1 MVRFSQ
7 SLDDRQP
14 RNKGKPYEQPKENP
28 YPVREERPARTVQ
41 MRDDRLY
48 AQPPQQPVR
57 QEPVY
62 QRQDN
67 VRAQPPKQPVRQE
80 PVYQRQ
86 DNMYRSPQQPPV
98 RKEPVYQRPDN
109 LYRQPAQEL
118 DEIIYERPVIE
129 RESIKPDMSKPELNF
144 PADQNIQFGVEYS
157 PNSKPPVIGNN
168 YTIRSNSII
177 YNDVVIGDNFRTGH
191 NVVIRENTNIGDDVL
206 IGTNTVIEGDVIIG
220 NDVSIQS
227 NVYIPT
233 NSVIEDNVFIGPCAC
248 FTNDKY
254 PVRINY
260 ELQGPKIRRGA
271 SIGGNTTFLSNV
283 EIGEGSIVAA
293 GAIVIHSVPPFYL
306 AIGTPARIKP
316 LPDHLKVPN
325 RF

>member
-7 SLDDRQP
+7 TLDDRQV
-14 RNKGKPYEQPKENP
+14 RNKEKPYEQHRENP
-28 YPVREERPARTVQ
+28 YAAREERPSRVVQ

-48 AQPPQQPVR
+48 SQSPN
-57 QEPVY
+57 Y
-62 QRQDN
+62 QRQEN
-67 VRAQPPKQPVRQE
+67 IYRRP
-80 PVYQRQ
+80 QR
-86 DNMYRSPQQPPV
+86 
-98 RKEPVYQRPDN
+98 E
-109 LYRQPAQEL
+109 EL
-118 DEIIYERPVIE
+118 EEIIYEKPVIE
-129 RESIKPDMSKPELNF
+129 RESIKPDLSKPELEF
-144 PADQNIQFGVEYS
+144 PKDQNIQFGVEYA
-157 PNSKPPVIGNN
+157 PNSKPPVIGKNH
-168 YTIRSNSII
+168 TIRSNSII

-260 ELQGPKIRRGA
+260 ELQGPKVRRGA

-283 EIGEGSIVAA
+283 EVGEGSIVAA

-316 LPDHLKVPN
+316 LPEHLKVPN

>member
-7 SLDDRQP
+7 TLDDNGARNRERYTP
-14 RNKGKPYEQPKENP
+14 R
-28 YPVREERPARTVQ
+28 REENQYENRSADSRTIDDFVYSQLPRPTQVKRSVYHDEGYVQ
-41 MRDDRLY
+41 PEAY
-48 AQPPQQPVR
+48 
-57 QEPVY
+57 EPI
-62 QRQDN
+62 N
-67 VRAQPPKQPVRQE
+67 VLHEKP
-80 PVYQRQ
+80 
-86 DNMYRSPQQPPV
+86 S
-98 RKEPVYQRPDN
+98 
-109 LYRQPAQEL
+109 
-118 DEIIYERPVIE
+118 IE
-129 RESIKPDMSKPELNF
+129 RESIQPDYSKPELTF
-144 PADQNIQFGVEYS
+144 PADQNIQFGVEYT
-157 PNSKPPVIGNN
+157 PNSRPPVIGKNH
-168 YTIRSNSII
+168 TIRSNSII

-260 ELQGPKIRRGA
+260 ELQGPRIRRGA

-316 LPDHLKVPN
+316 LPNHLKVPN

>member
-7 SLDDRQP
+7 TLDDRQP
-14 RNKGKPYEQPKENP
+14 KRREKSYAQQSDNQYYAREEPARSIDDIMYRRLPRPNQVQRTVYQEETPYEQDEVI
-28 YPVREERPARTVQ
+28 YVQ
-41 MRDDRLY
+41 H
-48 AQPPQQPVR
+48 Q
-57 QEPVY
+57 
-62 QRQDN
+62 
-67 VRAQPPKQPVRQE
+67 
-80 PVYQRQ
+80 
-86 DNMYRSPQQPPV
+86 S
-98 RKEPVYQRPDN
+98 
-109 LYRQPAQEL
+109 
-118 DEIIYERPVIE
+118 E
-129 RESIKPDMSKPELNF
+129 RESIQPDYTKPELNF
-144 PADQNIQFGVEYS
+144 PPDQNIQFGVEYKPGS
-157 PNSKPPVIGNN
+157 RPPVIGKN

-260 ELQGPKIRRGA
+260 ELQGPKVRRGA

-283 EIGEGSIVAA
+283 EVGEGSIVAA

>member
-7 SLDDRQP
+7 SLGDRQSNNRKETYEQINTYQYDRQP
-14 RNKGKPYEQPKENP
+14 R
-28 YPVREERPARTVQ
+28 V
-41 MRDDRLY
+41 DRMY
-48 AQPPQQPVR
+48 SQPPR
-57 QEPVY
+57 QVY
-62 QRQDN
+62 QAKPAYQNDDFYRQFQDN
-67 VRAQPPKQPVRQE
+67 GP
-80 PVYQRQ
+80 
-86 DNMYRSPQQPPV
+86 
-98 RKEPVYQRPDN
+98 
-109 LYRQPAQEL
+109 
-118 DEIIYERPVIE
+118 DEIVYERPVIE
-129 RESIKPDMSKPELNF
+129 RESVKPDYSKPELHF
-144 PADQNIQFGVEYS
+144 PADQNIQFGVEYA
-157 PNSKPPVIGNN
+157 PNSKPPVIGSN

-191 NVVIRENTNIGDDVL
+191 NVVIRENTNIGDVL

-283 EIGEGSIVAA
+283 EIGEGSIVAT

>member
-7 SLDDRQP
+7 TLDDGQSK
-14 RNKGKPYEQPKENP
+14 NGEKHYEQAGRDS
-28 YPVREERPARTVQ
+28 YY
-41 MRDDRLY
+41 MRDNRRPPEDNSRFY
-48 AQPPQQPVR
+48 SQPPRPPQIQKPIYQEDNFYSQP
-57 QEPVY
+57 
-62 QRQDN
+62 QR
-67 VRAQPPKQPVRQE
+67 
-80 PVYQRQ
+80 
-86 DNMYRSPQQPPV
+86 
-98 RKEPVYQRPDN
+98 
-109 LYRQPAQEL
+109 
-118 DEIIYERPVIE
+118 DEVIYERPVIE
-129 RESIKPDMSKPELNF
+129 KEPVRPDYSKPELDF
-144 PADQNIQFGVEYS
+144 PKDQNIQFGVEYS
-157 PNSKPPVIGNN
+157 PNSKPPVIGRNH
-168 YTIRSNSII
+168 TIRSNSII

-316 LPDHLKVPN
+316 LPDYLKVPN
-325 RF
+325 KF

>member
-7 SLDDRQP
+7 TLDDRQA
-14 RNKGKPYEQPKENP
+14 RNREKPAEQLRENP
-28 YPVREERPARTVQ
+28 YYTHQERQPQQVQ
-41 MRDDRLY
+41 MRKDRLY
-48 AQPPQQPVR
+48 SQPPR
-57 QEPVY
+57 QEYPEPAY

-67 VRAQPPKQPVRQE
+67 F
-80 PVYQRQ
+80 
-86 DNMYRSPQQPPV
+86 
-98 RKEPVYQRPDN
+98 
-109 LYRQPAQEL
+109 YRQPPRPET
-118 DEIIYERPVIE
+118 DEVVYERPVIE
-129 RESIKPDMSKPELNF
+129 RQSVKPDTSRPELKF
-144 PADQNIQFGVEYS
+144 PADQNIQFGVKYS
-157 PNSKPPVIGNN
+157 PNSRPPVIGKN

-260 ELQGPKIRRGA
+260 ELQGPKVRRGA

>member
-1 MVRFSQ
+1 MVRFSS
-7 SLDDRQP
+7 SLEDKQPQKRNHRGYDEFDSEYSRLNERQP
-14 RNKGKPYEQPKENP
+14 VAERPVYQKEPASYIERPQPIER
-28 YPVREERPARTVQ
+28 YDDYDELIVEERPQV
-41 MRDDRLY
+41 
-48 AQPPQQPVR
+48 
-57 QEPVY
+57 
-62 QRQDN
+62 
-67 VRAQPPKQPVRQE
+67 
-80 PVYQRQ
+80 
-86 DNMYRSPQQPPV
+86 
-98 RKEPVYQRPDN
+98 KEPLQFNPKD
-109 LYRQPAQEL
+109 
-118 DEIIYERPVIE
+118 
-129 RESIKPDMSKPELNF
+129 
-144 PADQNIQFGVEYS
+144 NIQFGVEYS
-157 PNSKPPVIGNN
+157 PSSKHPVIGNN

-260 ELQGPKIRRGA
+260 ELQGPRIRRGA

-283 EIGEGSIVAA
+283 EVGEGSIVAA

-325 RF
+325 KL

>member
-7 SLDDRQP
+7 TLDDRQV
-14 RNKGKPYEQPKENP
+14 RNKEKPYEQHRENP
-28 YPVREERPARTVQ
+28 YAAREERPSRVVQ

-48 AQPPQQPVR
+48 SQSPN
-57 QEPVY
+57 Y
-62 QRQDN
+62 QRQEN
-67 VRAQPPKQPVRQE
+67 I
-80 PVYQRQ
+80 
-86 DNMYRSPQQPPV
+86 
-98 RKEPVYQRPDN
+98 
-109 LYRQPAQEL
+109 YRQPHREEL
-118 DEIIYERPVIE
+118 EEIIYEKPVIE
-129 RESIKPDMSKPELNF
+129 RESIKPDLSKPELEF
-144 PADQNIQFGVEYS
+144 PKDQNIQFGVEYA
-157 PNSKPPVIGNN
+157 PNSKPPVIGKNH
-168 YTIRSNSII
+168 TIRSNSII

-260 ELQGPKIRRGA
+260 ELQGPKVRRGA

-283 EIGEGSIVAA
+283 EVGEGSIVAA

-316 LPDHLKVPN
+316 LPEHLKVPN

>member
-1 MVRFSQ
+1 MVKFSQ
-7 SLDDRQP
+7 TLDDRQSK
-14 RNKGKPYEQPKENP
+14 NKEKPYEQ
-28 YPVREERPARTVQ
+28 VRASNQYYYERQPQVQ

-48 AQPPQQPVR
+48 SQPPRPAYQEPAYQQP
-57 QEPVY
+57 
-62 QRQDN
+62 DN
-67 VRAQPPKQPVRQE
+67 VYVPPKEE
-80 PVYQRQ
+80 PS
-86 DNMYRSPQQPPV
+86 D
-98 RKEPVYQRPDN
+98 
-109 LYRQPAQEL
+109 
-118 DEIIYERPVIE
+118 IIYK
-129 RESIKPDMSKPELNF
+129 RETYEDKSIQPDYSKPELQF
-144 PADQNIQFGVEYS
+144 PPDQNIQFGVEYS
-157 PNSKPPVIGNN
+157 PNSRPPVIGKN

-206 IGTNTVIEGDVIIG
+206 IGTNTVIEGDVII
-220 NDVSIQS
+220 V
-227 NVYIPT
+227 
-233 NSVIEDNVFIGPCAC
+233 GPCAC

-260 ELQGPKIRRGA
+260 ELQGPRIRRGA

>member
-7 SLDDRQP
+7 TLDDRQA
-14 RNKGKPYEQPKENP
+14 RNREKPYEQVKDNHH
-28 YPVREERPARTVQ
+28 YYSHEERQPQVVNV
-41 MRDDRLY
+41 RDARLY
-48 AQPPQQPVR
+48 SQPPQPVR
-57 QEPVY
+57 QQPTY
-62 QRQDN
+62 Q
-67 VRAQPPKQPVRQE
+67 K
-80 PVYQRQ
+80 
-86 DNMYRSPQQPPV
+86 
-98 RKEPVYQRPDN
+98 PDDF
-109 LYRQPAQEL
+109 YRQPQREEI

-129 RESIKPDMSKPELNF
+129 RESVKPDLSKQELKF
-144 PADQNIQFGVEYS
+144 PADQNIQFGVEYA
-157 PNSKPPVIGNN
+157 PNSRPPVIGKN

-260 ELQGPKIRRGA
+260 ELQGPKVRRGA

-283 EIGEGSIVAA
+283 EVGEGSIVAA

>member
-1 MVRFSQ
+1 MVRFSS
-7 SLDDRQP
+7 SLEDKQPQKRNNQVPDDYDLEYSRLTQ
-14 RNKGKPYEQPKENP
+14 
-28 YPVREERPARTVQ
+28 REIRERPVYT
-41 MRDDRLY
+41 
-48 AQPPQQPVR
+48 
-57 QEPVY
+57 QEAPSYVE
-62 QRQDN
+62 
-67 VRAQPPKQPVRQE
+67 K
-80 PVYQRQ
+80 
-86 DNMYRSPQQPPV
+86 QPPV
-98 RKEPVYQRPDN
+98 VEMNDDYDNIVLDEKPQIKEPLQFNPKD
-109 LYRQPAQEL
+109 
-118 DEIIYERPVIE
+118 
-129 RESIKPDMSKPELNF
+129 
-144 PADQNIQFGVEYS
+144 NIQFGVEYS

-168 YTIRSNSII
+168 HTIRSNSII

-260 ELQGPKIRRGA
+260 ELQGPRIRRGA

-325 RF
+325 KL

>member
-7 SLDDRQP
+7 SLDDRQSK
-14 RNKGKPYEQPKENP
+14 NKEKYYEQPRDNQHY
-28 YPVREERPARTVQ
+28 YPNAESQPQQVH

-48 AQPPQQPVR
+48 AQPPRPAYSEPR
-57 QEPVY
+57 PKPVY
-62 QRQDN
+62 Q
-67 VRAQPPKQPVRQE
+67 E
-80 PVYQRQ
+80 PAYQRHE
-86 DNMYRSPQQPPV
+86 NV
-98 RKEPVYQRPDN
+98 
-109 LYRQPAQEL
+109 YRQPQRVETE
-118 DEIIYERPVIE
+118 EILYERPQIE
-129 RESIKPDMSKPELNF
+129 RQSVQPDYSKPELDQF
-144 PADQNIQFGVEYS
+144 KDQNIQFGVEYS
-157 PNSKPPVIGNN
+157 PNSKPPIIGNN

-260 ELQGPKIRRGA
+260 ELQGPKVRRGA

-283 EIGEGSIVAA
+283 EVGEGSIVAA

>member
-1 MVRFSQ
+1 MVRFSS
-7 SLDDRQP
+7 SLEDRQP
-14 RNKGKPYEQPKENP
+14 ENREKTVLQLNENVDYSNYPEKQPQKVITDDFEVISQRKTQNVDYSMEEAFKITKPKYGQEINFPKE
-28 YPVREERPARTVQ
+28 
-41 MRDDRLY
+41 
-48 AQPPQQPVR
+48 
-57 QEPVY
+57 
-62 QRQDN
+62 DN
-67 VRAQPPKQPVRQE
+67 
-80 PVYQRQ
+80 
-86 DNMYRSPQQPPV
+86 
-98 RKEPVYQRPDN
+98 
-109 LYRQPAQEL
+109 
-118 DEIIYERPVIE
+118 
-129 RESIKPDMSKPELNF
+129 IK
-144 PADQNIQFGVEYS
+144 FGVAYS
-157 PNSKPPVIGNN
+157 PNSKHPVIGSN

-177 YNDVVIGDNFRTGH
+177 YNDVIIGDNFRTGH

-260 ELQGPKIRRGA
+260 DLQGPKIRRGA

-283 EIGEGSIVAA
+283 EVGEGAIVAA

-325 RF
+325 KF

>member
-7 SLDDRQP
+7 TLGDGQSKNREKLYEQHKDNPYYISEEKQP
-14 RNKGKPYEQPKENP
+14 R
-28 YPVREERPARTVQ
+28 VVQ
-41 MRDDRLY
+41 MARDDRFY
-48 AQPPQQPVR
+48 SQPPR
-57 QEPVY
+57 QVY
-62 QRQDN
+62 QQKPIRTEDN
-67 VRAQPPKQPVRQE
+67 F
-80 PVYQRQ
+80 
-86 DNMYRSPQQPPV
+86 YRSPQ
-98 RKEPVYQRPDN
+98 REEPT
-109 LYRQPAQEL
+109 
-118 DEIIYERPVIE
+118 EIIYEKPVIE
-129 RESIKPDMSKPELNF
+129 NESIKPDLSKPELNF
-144 PADQNIQFGVEYS
+144 PDDQNIQFGVEYA
-157 PNSKPPVIGNN
+157 PNSKPPVIGKN

-260 ELQGPKIRRGA
+260 ELQGPRIRRGA

>member
-7 SLDDRQP
+7 TLGDRQS
-14 RNKGKPYEQPKENP
+14 RNRENPYEQVKENHHYYSNGERQP
-28 YPVREERPARTVQ
+28 NVAHNNDEFYSQPPRLNPVQRPAYKEEMFYTQPQREEV
-41 MRDDRLY
+41 
-48 AQPPQQPVR
+48 
-57 QEPVY
+57 
-62 QRQDN
+62 
-67 VRAQPPKQPVRQE
+67 
-80 PVYQRQ
+80 
-86 DNMYRSPQQPPV
+86 
-98 RKEPVYQRPDN
+98 
-109 LYRQPAQEL
+109 
-118 DEIIYERPVIE
+118 IYERPQIE
-129 RESIKPDMSKPELNF
+129 QESIKPDYSKPELNF
-144 PADQNIQFGVEYS
+144 PKDQNIQFGVEYS
-157 PNSKPPVIGNN
+157 PNSRPPVIGKN

>member
-7 SLDDRQP
+7 SLDDKRSKN
-14 RNKGKPYEQPKENP
+14 REKPYEQLKDNHH
-28 YPVREERPARTVQ
+28 YYSHEER
-41 MRDDRLY
+41 
-48 AQPPQQPVR
+48 QPHVVHRPIEEIKYEETPN
-57 QEPVY
+57 PNY
-62 QRQDN
+62 QRQPHVVHRPIEETKYEETPN
-67 VRAQPPKQPVRQE
+67 LN
-80 PVYQRQ
+80 YQRQ
-86 DNMYRSPQQPPV
+86 
-98 RKEPVYQRPDN
+98 VYQNQDNFYRPPQ
-109 LYRQPAQEL
+109 RVER
-118 DEIIYERPVIE
+118 DEIVYERPTTIE
-129 RESIKPDMSKPELNF
+129 RESIQPDYSKPELKF
-144 PADQNIQFGVEYS
+144 PSDQNIQFGVEYS
-157 PNSKPPVIGNN
+157 PNSRPPIIGKNH
-168 YTIRSNSII
+168 TIRSNSII

-260 ELQGPKIRRGA
+260 ELQGPKVRRGA

-283 EIGEGSIVAA
+283 EIGEGAIVAA

>member
-7 SLDDRQP
+7 SLDDRQA
-14 RNKGKPYEQPKENP
+14 RNKEKPYEQRMENP
-28 YPVREERPARTVQ
+28 YYVREERPPRPVQ

-48 AQPPQQPVR
+48 SQPPQQPVR
-57 QEPVY
+57 QE
-62 QRQDN
+62 Q
-67 VRAQPPKQPVRQE
+67 QPVRQE
-80 PVYQRQ
+80 PAYQRQ
-86 DNMYRSPQQPPV
+86 DNIYRQPPQRPV
-98 RKEPVYQRPDN
+98 RQEPAYQRQDN
-109 LYRQPAQEL
+109 LYSQPSQEI

-129 RESIKPDMSKPELNF
+129 RESVKPDLSKPELDF
-144 PADQNIQFGVEYS
+144 PADQNIQFGVEYA
-157 PNSKPPVIGNN
+157 PNSKPPVIGKN

-206 IGTNTVIEGDVIIG
+206 IGTNVIEGDVIIG

>member
-7 SLDDRQP
+7 SLDDKQA
-14 RNKGKPYEQPKENP
+14 RNREKPYEQVRDNP
-28 YPVREERPARTVQ
+28 Y
-41 MRDDRLY
+41 Y
-48 AQPPQQPVR
+48 PPQQRQPQPANVRDTRLYSQPPRPVR
-57 QEPVY
+57 KEPAY

-67 VRAQPPKQPVRQE
+67 F
-80 PVYQRQ
+80 
-86 DNMYRSPQQPPV
+86 
-98 RKEPVYQRPDN
+98 
-109 LYRQPAQEL
+109 YRQPQREEI

-129 RESIKPDMSKPELNF
+129 RESVKPDLSKPELEF
-144 PADQNIQFGVEYS
+144 PADQNIQFGVEYA
-157 PNSKPPVIGNN
+157 PNSRPPVIGKNH
-168 YTIRSNSII
+168 TIRSNSII

-260 ELQGPKIRRGA
+260 ELQGPKVRRGA

-283 EIGEGSIVAA
+283 EVGEGSIVAA

>member
-7 SLDDRQP
+7 SLEDKQSNNREKRYEQLKDNHHYYSHEERQP
-14 RNKGKPYEQPKENP
+14 HVAHVPKEEQIYRQAPNP
-28 YPVREERPARTVQ
+28 EYKR
-41 MRDDRLY
+41 
-48 AQPPQQPVR
+48 
-57 QEPVY
+57 PVY
-62 QRQDN
+62 QKQDN
-67 VRAQPPKQPVRQE
+67 FYKPVQN
-80 PVYQRQ
+80 VG
-86 DNMYRSPQQPPV
+86 S
-98 RKEPVYQRPDN
+98 
-109 LYRQPAQEL
+109 
-118 DEIIYERPVIE
+118 DEIAFERPVIE
-129 RESIKPDMSKPELNF
+129 RESIKQDYSKPELKF
-144 PADQNIQFGVEYS
+144 PADQNIQFGVRYS

-168 YTIRSNSII
+168 HTIRSNSII

-260 ELQGPKIRRGA
+260 DLQGPRIRRGA

-283 EIGEGSIVAA
+283 EIGEGAIVAA

>member
-7 SLDDRQP
+7 TLDDKHSVNRE
-14 RNKGKPYEQPKENP
+14 KHYEQMKDNT
-28 YPVREERPARTVQ
+28 YYYSREERQPNPVQ
-41 MRDDRLY
+41 RPTY
-48 AQPPQQPVR
+48 PER
-57 QEPVY
+57 QVY
-62 QRQDN
+62 QRE
-67 VRAQPPKQPVRQE
+67 E
-80 PVYQRQ
+80 PSDIV
-86 DNMYRSPQQPPV
+86 
-98 RKEPVYQRPDN
+98 
-109 LYRQPAQEL
+109 
-118 DEIIYERPVIE
+118 YERPAIE
-129 RESIKPDMSKPELNF
+129 RKSIQPDYSKPELQF
-144 PADQNIQFGVEYS
+144 PDDQNIQFGVEYS

>member
-7 SLDDRQP
+7 TLDDRQA
-14 RNKGKPYEQPKENP
+14 RNREKPYEQVRNNQQYYSPEGRQP
-28 YPVREERPARTVQ
+28 YVVQ
-41 MRDDRLY
+41 RDDRLY
-48 AQPPQQPVR
+48 SQPPKPSR
-57 QEPVY
+57 PEPAY

-67 VRAQPPKQPVRQE
+67 FYTPTQVE
-80 PVYQRQ
+80 
-86 DNMYRSPQQPPV
+86 
-98 RKEPVYQRPDN
+98 EI
-109 LYRQPAQEL
+109 E
-118 DEIIYERPVIE
+118 EIIYERPAIE
-129 RESIKPDMSKPELNF
+129 RESIKPDYSKPELKF
-144 PADQNIQFGVEYS
+144 PKDQNIQFGVEYS
-157 PNSKPPVIGNN
+157 PNSKPPVIGKN

-260 ELQGPKIRRGA
+260 ELQGPRVRRGA

>member
-7 SLDDRQP
+7 SLDDKQSKSR
-14 RNKGKPYEQPKENP
+14 GKPREQHVQGNGYEQPYAQ
-28 YPVREERPARTVQ
+28 YP
-41 MRDDRLY
+41 RDDREYVQPQRPVYPQDNVY
-48 AQPPQQPVR
+48 AQPQKDDI
-57 QEPVY
+57 E
-62 QRQDN
+62 
-67 VRAQPPKQPVRQE
+67 
-80 PVYQRQ
+80 
-86 DNMYRSPQQPPV
+86 
-98 RKEPVYQRPDN
+98 
-109 LYRQPAQEL
+109 
-118 DEIIYERPVIE
+118 EILYERPEIE
-129 RESIKPDMSKPELNF
+129 RESVQPDYSKPELNSF
-144 PADQNIQFGVEYS
+144 KNQNIQFGVEYS

-260 ELQGPKIRRGA
+260 ELQGPRVRRGA

-283 EIGEGSIVAA
+283 EVGEGSIVAA

>member
-1 MVRFSQ
+1 MVKF
-7 SLDDRQP
+7 L
-14 RNKGKPYEQPKENP
+14 GG
-28 YPVREERPARTVQ
+28 
-41 MRDDRLY
+41 LG
-48 AQPPQQPVR
+48 
-57 QEPVY
+57 
-62 QRQDN
+62 DN
-67 VRAQPPKQPVRQE
+67 RVKNVETPTFLPE
-80 PVYQRQ
+80 
-86 DNMYRSPQQPPV
+86 DNIR
-98 RKEPVYQRPDN
+98 
-109 LYRQPAQEL
+109 
-118 DEIIYERPVIE
+118 
-129 RESIKPDMSKPELNF
+129 
-144 PADQNIQFGVEYS
+144 FGVEYS
-157 PNSKPPVIGNN
+157 PDSRPPVIGRNH
-168 YTIRSNSII
+168 TIRSNSII

-206 IGTNTVIEGDVIIG
+206 IG

-325 RF
+325 KL

>member
-7 SLDDRQP
+7 TLDDAPSRNQKKYYARQGERQYYEGRTADSRTIDDIVYSQFP
-14 RNKGKPYEQPKENP
+14 R
-28 YPVREERPARTVQ
+28 
-41 MRDDRLY
+41 
-48 AQPPQQPVR
+48 
-57 QEPVY
+57 
-62 QRQDN
+62 
-67 VRAQPPKQPVRQE
+67 PKQVKRSVYRDENYVE
-80 PVYQRQ
+80 PEAYEPINVLHEH
-86 DNMYRSPQQPPV
+86 PQ
-98 RKEPVYQRPDN
+98 
-109 LYRQPAQEL
+109 
-118 DEIIYERPVIE
+118 IE
-129 RESIKPDMSKPELNF
+129 RESIQPDYSKPELTF

-157 PNSKPPVIGNN
+157 PNSRPPVIGNN

-177 YNDVVIGDNFRTGH
+177 YNDVVIGGKNIKKKK
-191 NVVIRENTNIGDDVL
+191 NVFINAGCKFQDQGGIYIGDDVL